1 MATLLFAFRRPREF
15 ELYMRDPASRVADP
29 DTGRPRGVGMAPI
42 DAALAPKIPP
52 PAQPIEYY
60 KRHSLAAQNWGALT
74 PSGAP
79 LRQLSPEEAQATV
92 LRGLLDAPMAN
103 GHRNP
108 LDWVVSLAIHVVIAA
123 ALVIIPLAFTQAIDS
138 NGLRATYLSLPTPP
152 AAVAPASPPDL
163 PVRRTFRPTPTPA
176 LTMPTLIPKKIVQI
190 KDEDAPDIGGAGV
203 PGGIAGG
210 EDGGVLGGV
219 LGGMPSGPAAP
230 PPPPSATKKTV
241 RRVGGDVKPPRQL
254 VRVNPVYPAIAQI
267 AKVEGTVEVD
277 AVIDEEGKVVQAR
290 AVSGPPLLLAAA
302 LQAVL
307 KWRYEPTYL
316 DGMPVSIQMTVE
328 VGFRMSR

>member
-1 MATLLFAFRRPREF
+1 
-15 ELYMRDPASRVADP
+15 
-29 DTGRPRGVGMAPI
+29 MAPI

-52 PAQPIEYY
+52 PTQPIEFY

-74 PSGAP
+74 SSGEP

-92 LRGLLDAPMAN
+92 LRGLLDTPLA
-103 GHRNP
+103 RNRRDP
-108 LDWVVSLAIHVVIAA
+108 VRWLLATTIHVAVVAA
-123 ALVIIPLAFTQAIDS
+123 VVVLPLAFTEVLDTRNLQ
-138 NGLRATYLSLPTPP
+138 ATYLALPRPP
-152 AAVAPASPPDL
+152 APAAPPSPPDL
-163 PVRRTFRPTPTPA
+163 PVRRTFRRAPTPA
-176 LTMPTLIPKKIVQI
+176 LTMPTVIPRKIVQI
-190 KDEDAPDIGGAGV
+190 KDEDAPEIGGTGVAGGV
-203 PGGIAGG
+203 SGG

-219 LGGMPSGPAAP
+219 LGGMPSGPPA
-230 PPPPSATKKTV
+230 PPPPSAPKKTI

-254 VRVNPVYPAIAQI
+254 VRVNPVYPPVAQI

-290 AVSGPPLLLAAA
+290 AVSGPPLLLAPA

-316 DGMPVSIQMTVE
+316 DGMPVSIQME
-328 VGFRMSR
+328 VQVAFRLSR